1 MSRLARWLA
10 RLVWGHM
17 LWTMR
22 RPRIKR
28 LRRKF
33 AHRPWGNERVWNS
46 IRAQDKFA
54 RRYGLRFLTGLFS
67 LVLAS
72 IALTLTL
79 LLVLRLFEAGAFTMP
94 ERSSKPALNALSKF
108 QTLQTEQAL
117 GEALDDHGRAG
128 MVLRVDAHDA
138 LPTIR

>member
-79 LLVLRLFEAGAFTMP
+79 LLALRLFEAGAFTMP
-94 ERSSKPALNALSKF
+94 ERGSKPASRKF

-117 GEALDDHGRAG
+117 GEALDDHGRVG
-128 MVLRVDAHDA
+128 MVLRVDAYDA
-138 LPTIR
+138 LATIR